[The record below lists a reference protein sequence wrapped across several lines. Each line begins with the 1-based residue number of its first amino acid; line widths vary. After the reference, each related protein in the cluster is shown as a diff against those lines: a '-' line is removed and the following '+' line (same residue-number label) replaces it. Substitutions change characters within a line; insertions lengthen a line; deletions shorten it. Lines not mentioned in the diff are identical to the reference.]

1 MDRQFIPTDESPV
14 VVIESVQG
22 DLRLKGHADQEV
34 AAKASTV
41 EDLRM
46 ENRDGQIV
54 LNSQSE
60 LSVRVPR
67 QATVRVQTVHGDA
80 TFKALD
86 GILEVDTVHGDLVL
100 RGVGGTRINQVY
112 GELSAKNVG
121 GDLVI
126 HRVDGDVA
134 ARDIQGS
141 FNITDMVYGNLRLGD
156 VDCDASAKVDGNLNL
171 RLDPAAGQSYRFEAN
186 GNIFCRLN
194 DEYSVEI
201 SVPKA
206 NKISVNLP
214 EVKAS
219 APIKAPY
226 ALTLGEGDASL
237 TLTAKGN
244 VVIDSHAPD
253 WDMEDFEVELGADM
267 DRLGDEIGVQMEQ
280 QIEAQMRM
288 VEANLNSQMASLTS
302 RLGAA
307 RLTEEQAR
315 RVQERARQASE
326 RASAQA
332 QERMR
337 RAQERM
343 EQKLTAAQRKLEQK
357 HRHASS
363 HRRSWGITIPPVP
376 PVPPA
381 PPSEPVSE
389 AERLMILRMLEQKK
403 IGLDEAEKLLSALE
417 GKEA

>member
-1 MDRQFIPTDESPV
+1 MDRQFIPTNESPV
-14 VVIESVQG
+14 VIIESVQG
-22 DLRLKGHADQEV
+22 DLRLKGHADLEV

-41 EDLRM
+41 EDMRM
-46 ENRDGQIV
+46 ETRDGQIV

-86 GILEVDTVHGDLVL
+86 GLLEVDTVHGDLAL
-100 RGVGGTRINQVY
+100 RGVGLTHINQVH

-126 HRVDGDVA
+126 HRVEGDAA

-141 FNITDMVYGNLRLGD
+141 FTVTDMIHGNLRLED
-156 VDCDASAKVDGNLNL
+156 VDCDATAKVDGNLNL
-171 RLDPAAGQSYRFEAN
+171 RLDPAAGQSYTFEAS
-186 GNIFCRLN
+186 GNIFCRLH

-206 NKISVNLP
+206 KKVSINLP

-219 APIKAPY
+219 ASIQTPY

-253 WDMEDFEVELGADM
+253 WDMEDFEVEIGADLDHM
-267 DRLGDEIGVQMEQ
+267 ADEIGVQMEQ

-288 VEANLNSQMASLTS
+288 IEANINSQMTSLTS

-307 RLTEEQAR
+307 RLTQEQAR
-315 RVQERARQASE
+315 RVEERARQASE
-326 RASAQA
+326 RASSQA

-343 EQKLTAAQRKLEQK
+343 EQKLNAAQRKLEQK
-357 HRHASS
+357 QRHAGHRHT
-363 HRRSWGITIPPVP
+363 WGVP
-376 PVPPA
+376 NPPA
-381 PPSEPVSE
+381 PPAPPGPPSEPGSE